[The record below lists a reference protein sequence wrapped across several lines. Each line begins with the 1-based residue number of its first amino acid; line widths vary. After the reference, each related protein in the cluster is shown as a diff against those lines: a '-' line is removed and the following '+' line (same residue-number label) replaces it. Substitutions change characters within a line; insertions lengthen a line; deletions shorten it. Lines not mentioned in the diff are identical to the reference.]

1 MPLHCGRIG
10 RPEAKAMPRKR
21 KLETSNSGSSSSRAR
36 PSWGLDLD
44 LQNLNRVATEDET
57 RCIQGWARDVDAMLA
72 RFIARCEE
80 EGDAAAA

>member
-1 MPLHCGRIG
+1 
-10 RPEAKAMPRKR
+10 MPRKR
-21 KLETSNSGSSSSRAR
+21 KIEGTTSNSGMTGGSSSSRAR